1 MSAPATP
8 SRMPLREPLPLLLLR
23 RSRRLSAISGSSR
36 RRPGGRDRRRGGGA
50 GHRRRRGAVRR
61 GGAGG
66 PTGRCGAGEHPGDER
81 HAERGAVAARRRRR
95 AGARAGGARVA
106 AGGRDRDTVDDHQTL
121 ELLEQAQVVLQL
133 EEAPLDRDRERDH
146 ARTAGARGGRCRRDG
161 QERDPGLVGD
171 LVRLDDDLREVG
183 LLGHGG
189 VELAQQR
196 LLLRAVLLLALE
208 SREVG
213 LARVGL
219 LLLLGL
225 LGLRGVQV
233 VAERRVQHEVPDE
246 DDREEGRNAD
256 EDLVALHG
264 VTLNASARSLLAL
277 SVRLAVE
284 ENVTFSSVE
293 VVLVAEPLLAA
304 LGTQRSEKS
313 GTSEPIRRIHAATA
327 SKLVPTA
334 AKLAVPIVPAVGAAV
349 APVAP
354 VPTVPWN
361 EVSHTSDGM
370 VRDSPWRTDDH
381 ATSVASSAW
390 VCCASV
396 SIWACRCATSESALI
411 WLCSARF
418 LASAACRSSRASS
431 TWPFLRKYRPPRTT
445 SSAAAAMAPYLIS
458 CERSIGSRTRV
469 PSRSMRFP
477 VSRPPSAS
485 PTGTGRNGS
494 SNGSWSSGKPMSP
507 TAMCSRG
514 LARSTGTPTVSTSCS
529 TRPGVSAPPP
539 VSVTLSRRI
548 ESGCVR

>member
-81 HAERGAVAARRRRR
+81 HAERGAVAARRRR
-95 AGARAGGARVA
+95 AGARARVA
-106 AGGRDRDTVDDHQTL
+106 AGRRDRDTVDDHQTL

-171 LVRLDDDLREVG
+171 LVRLDDELREVG

-213 LARVGL
+213 LERVGL

-284 ENVTFSSVE
+284 ENVTFSSVD

-334 AKLAVPIVPAVGAAV
+334 AKLAVPIVPVVGAA
-349 APVAP
+349 
-354 VPTVPWN
+354 
-361 EVSHTSDGM
+361 
-370 VRDSPWRTDDH
+370 
-381 ATSVASSAW
+381 VASSAW

-411 WLCSARF
+411 SLCNARF

-469 PSRSMRFP
+469 PSRSMRLP
-477 VSRPPSAS
+477 VRRPP
-485 PTGTGRNGS
+485 
-494 SNGSWSSGKPMSP
+494 
-507 TAMCSRG
+507 
-514 LARSTGTPTVSTSCS
+514 
-529 TRPGVSAPPP
+529 
-539 VSVTLSRRI
+539 
-548 ESGCVR
+548 